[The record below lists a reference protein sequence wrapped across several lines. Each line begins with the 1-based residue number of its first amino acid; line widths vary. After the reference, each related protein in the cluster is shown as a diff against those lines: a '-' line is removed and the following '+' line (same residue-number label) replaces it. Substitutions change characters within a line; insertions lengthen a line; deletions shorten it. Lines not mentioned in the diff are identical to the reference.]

1 MNQLQPASQENEHIG
16 VGLTLSVTIW
26 VVVFGSILSIV
37 AGLVLAARS
46 RSLGHAPA
54 ASAPARP
61 DAEVSNVRAE
71 LFSYPGAAE
80 RLKADQLHALQG
92 FGWVDRDRGVVRIP
106 IDVAMDLESKE
117 PKR

>member
-1 MNQLQPASQENEHIG
+1 MNHLQPASQENEQIG

-26 VVVFGSILSIV
+26 VIVFGCILSVV

-46 RSLGHAPA
+46 RSLEHAPA

-61 DAEVSNVRAE
+61 EAEVSNVRAE

-80 RLKADQLHALQG
+80 RLKADQLHALKG
-92 FGWVDRDRGVVRIP
+92 YGWVDRDRGMVRIP